1 MTTNSHFSFIDND
14 LKTKISSILN
24 PDLIPEEYKKGKD
37 YYNSNSE
44 SIDAEYSIP
53 YRFKNNDTLKK
64 ILMKAFQ
71 PDISPILADLSDLKG
86 LPKGFFKY

>member
-53 YRFKNNDTLKK
+53 CRFKNNDTLKK